1 MEERATAAD
10 KAAENGRNEEAKQH
24 NQDNSREQRRR
35 ELRVKDKL
43 GVHKTESQE
52 RLQSWVE
59 NLSKI
64 LNRDD
69 PTNPV
74 EEKEETEELE

>member
-1 MEERATAAD
+1 M
-10 KAAENGRNEEAKQH
+10 
-24 NQDNSREQRRR
+24 
-35 ELRVKDKL
+35 KDKQ
-43 GVHKTESQE
+43 GVPKTESQE

-74 EEKEETEELE
+74 EEKEETRELE

>member
-1 MEERATAAD
+1 M
-10 KAAENGRNEEAKQH
+10 
-24 NQDNSREQRRR
+24 
-35 ELRVKDKL
+35 RVKDKQ
-43 GVHKTESQE
+43 GVLKTESQE

-64 LNRDD
+64 LNTDD

-74 EEKEETEELE
+74 EERKKQENWSRLRKWICKDGEYKRLRIR

>member
-1 MEERATAAD
+1 M
-10 KAAENGRNEEAKQH
+10 
-24 NQDNSREQRRR
+24 
-35 ELRVKDKL
+35 RVKDKL

-59 NLSKI
+59 NLRKI
-64 LNRDD
+64 LDRDD
-69 PTNPV
+69 PTNQV

>member
-1 MEERATAAD
+1 M
-10 KAAENGRNEEAKQH
+10 
-24 NQDNSREQRRR
+24 
-35 ELRVKDKL
+35 RVKDEQ
-43 GVHKTESQE
+43 GVLKTESQE

-59 NLSKI
+59 NLNKI

-74 EEKEETEELE
+74 EEKEETKELE